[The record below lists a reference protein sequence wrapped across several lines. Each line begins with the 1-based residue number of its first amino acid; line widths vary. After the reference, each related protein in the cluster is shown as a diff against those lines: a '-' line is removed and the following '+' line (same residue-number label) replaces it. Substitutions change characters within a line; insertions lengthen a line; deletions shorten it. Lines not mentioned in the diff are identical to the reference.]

1 MDSDV
6 PDKLLHCV
14 VFKVT
19 VPTVHLK
26 SLVADLLN
34 TSRKKHKRSFKIVNF
49 MLFSQILLIFLS
61 TAHIKAL
68 VCGKELGHGADGNS
82 IGAVL
87 LQRLR
92 CFTYQKARRNQLGGH
107 FCQFELKKLSYEK
120 RGGGG

>member
-6 PDKLLHCV
+6 PHKLLHCV

-34 TSRKKHKRSFKIVNF
+34 TSRQKRSFNVVNF
-49 MLFSQILLIFLS
+49 MLFNQILLIFLS

-68 VCGKELGHGADGNS
+68 VRGEELGHGADGNS

-107 FCQFELKKLSYEK
+107 FCQFELKKLQYEE